1 MRIGDTMRLVK
12 AEEEGKRMCRE
23 SWKLKI
29 EPALIAASCVLD
41 TASVHFVHFPTF
53 PFSFYE
59 PFNLLLLPN
68 GGSVLDG
75 LGRCRQNQSVELR
88 DIN

>member
-1 MRIGDTMRLVK
+1 
-12 AEEEGKRMCRE
+12 MCRE

-53 PFSFYE
+53 FFNLYE
-59 PFNLLLLPN
+59 PLDLLLLLN
-68 GGSVLDG
+68 GGPVLDG
-75 LGRCRQNQSVELR
+75 LGRRRQDQSVELR
-88 DIN
+88 EIN